1 MKDPHGLPRGVDA
14 KAYLHLKSPQLEF
27 PPYFQERES
36 IRLKRERG
44 EPGPWTT
51 DEVFQNGRFLN
62 VFREDD
68 RGTIALLKE
77 FIEFMP
83 NFFSMMSIWVVKPYG
98 IYK

>member
-1 MKDPHGLPRGVDA
+1 MAGSVLHNPYATALDGLKLDDPV
-14 KAYLHLKSPQLEF
+14 KSFFEF
-27 PPYFQERES
+27 CKEREN

-68 RGTIALLKE
+68 RGTIALFK
-77 FIEFMP
+77 
-83 NFFSMMSIWVVKPYG
+83 G
-98 IYK
+98 

>member
-1 MKDPHGLPRGVDA
+1 MAGSVLHNPYATALDGLKLDDPV
-14 KAYLHLKSPQLEF
+14 KSFFEF
-27 PPYFQERES
+27 CKEREN

-68 RGTIALLKE
+68 RGTKALLK
-77 FIEFMP
+77 
-83 NFFSMMSIWVVKPYG
+83 G
-98 IYK
+98 